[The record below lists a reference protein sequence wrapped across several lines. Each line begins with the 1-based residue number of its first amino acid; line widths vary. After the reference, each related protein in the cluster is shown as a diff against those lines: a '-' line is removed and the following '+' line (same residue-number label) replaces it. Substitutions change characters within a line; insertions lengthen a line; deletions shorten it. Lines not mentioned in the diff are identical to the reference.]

1 MEWTYRIYWTPLFSS
16 NYRVVE
22 KENVA
27 VQYFLI
33 MFKKIVSKG
42 KSNILIRKVYN
53 KKKALYTVMVYI

>member
-1 MEWTYRIYWTPLFSS
+1 MEWTYRSHWTPLFSS

-22 KENVA
+22 KENIA

-33 MFKKIVSKG
+33 MFKKIASKG